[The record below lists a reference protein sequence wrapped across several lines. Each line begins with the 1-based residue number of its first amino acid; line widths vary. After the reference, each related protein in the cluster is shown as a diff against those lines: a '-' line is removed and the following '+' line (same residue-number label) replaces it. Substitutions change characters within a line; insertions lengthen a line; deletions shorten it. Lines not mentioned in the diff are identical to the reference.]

1 MMLFPLLPF
10 CRQSLSARRKLLEEL
25 RSLIKNVRHAQ
36 EDVPRFRIRSLD
48 VIPLAFSLPRYTP
61 LCSIT
66 HHIDPQASIEVWSGL
81 QFGTHFTTNLLNT
94 LCKFFAASNT
104 AAIPRFPPLMTWN
117 PALSKPSIPNPH
129 LNLITSFS
137 SPAHIFVIFKKLNG
151 PPYNTSISTNKPLFA
166 LSFMPRALTTI
177 PAALLPLSHTPL
189 SPLPTLLLYL
199 VLFSP
204 LSLLFQECNVNLLIS
219 TSTQISLFFLDKS
232 SLRTYKVLQVASIL
246 FVLLAET
253 SINFSP
259 SPPPY
264 STVC

>member
-48 VIPLAFSLPRYTP
+48 VTPLAFSLPRYTS

-117 PALSKPSIPNPH
+117 PSSLKTIHSQPSPK
-129 LNLITSFS
+129 LN
-137 SPAHIFVIFKKLNG
+137 HILQLARNG

-177 PAALLPLSHTPL
+177 LAALLPLSLTPL

-204 LSLLFQECNVNLLIS
+204 SSLLFQGCNVNLLIS
-219 TSTQISLFFLDKS
+219 TSTQISSFFLDKS
-232 SLRTYKVLQVASIL
+232 SLHTYKVLQVASIL